1 MAKGNRFD
9 MSSFYCPRCGKKAMD
24 LPRPRSLTRQAF
36 HRKKLYC
43 IYCKT
48 EVNHIEIKNHFDAEK
63 FKEEFERG
71 VYIDEAKESLVA
83 CGHSR
88 LW

>member
-9 MSSFYCPRCGKKAMD
+9 MSSFYCPKCGKKAMD

-43 IYCKT
+43 PWCKET
-48 EVNHIEIKNHFDAEK
+48 YNCIECRNEI
-63 FKEEFERG
+63 ERQVFIADWEDG
-71 VYIDEAKESLVA
+71 VYEGEAHAVLE
-83 CGHSR
+83 
-88 LW
+88 

>member
-9 MSSFYCPRCGKKAMD
+9 MSSFYCPKCGKKAMD

-43 IYCKT
+43 PWCRETYNCIACRN
-48 EVNHIEIKNHFDAEK
+48 EIERQVFIPNWED
-63 FKEEFERG
+63 G
-71 VYIDEAKESLVA
+71 VYEEEAQTVLE
-83 CGHSR
+83 
-88 LW
+88 

>member
-9 MSSFYCPRCGKKAMD
+9 MSSFYCPKCGKKAMD

-43 IYCKT
+43 PWCRETYNC
-48 EVNHIEIKNHFDAEK
+48 IECRNEI
-63 FKEEFERG
+63 ERQDFIADWEDG
-71 VYIDEAKESLVA
+71 VYEKEAKAVLE
-83 CGHSR
+83 
-88 LW
+88 

>member
-9 MSSFYCPRCGKKAMD
+9 MSSFYCPKCGKKAMD

-43 IYCKT
+43 PWCKKTYNCIEVRNEIERHEFIEDWEAGIYVAEAQ
-48 EVNHIEIKNHFDAEK
+48 EVVE
-63 FKEEFERG
+63 
-71 VYIDEAKESLVA
+71 
-83 CGHSR
+83 
-88 LW
+88 

>member
-9 MSSFYCPRCGKKAMD
+9 MSSFYCPKCGKKAMD

-43 IYCKT
+43 PWCRETYNCV
-48 EVNHIEIKNHFDAEK
+48 ECRNEIERQDFIADWED
-63 FKEEFERG
+63 G
-71 VYIDEAKESLVA
+71 VYEEEAQAVLE
-83 CGHSR
+83 
-88 LW
+88 

>member
-9 MSSFYCPRCGKKAMD
+9 MSSFYCPKCGKKAMD

-43 IYCKT
+43 PWCRETYNC
-48 EVNHIEIKNHFDAEK
+48 IECRNEI
-63 FKEEFERG
+63 ERQVFIADWEDG
-71 VYIDEAKESLVA
+71 VYEGEAQAVLE
-83 CGHSR
+83 
-88 LW
+88 

>member
-9 MSSFYCPRCGKKAMD
+9 MSSFYCPKCGKKAMD

-43 IYCKT
+43 PWCRETYNCV
-48 EVNHIEIKNHFDAEK
+48 ECRNEIERQNFIADWED
-63 FKEEFERG
+63 G
-71 VYIDEAKESLVA
+71 VYEKEAQAVLE
-83 CGHSR
+83 
-88 LW
+88 

>member
-9 MSSFYCPRCGKKAMD
+9 MSSFYCPKCGKKAMD

-43 IYCKT
+43 PWCRETYNC
-48 EVNHIEIKNHFDAEK
+48 IECRNEI
-63 FKEEFERG
+63 ERHDFIADWEDG
-71 VYIDEAKESLVA
+71 VYEEEAQAVLE
-83 CGHSR
+83 
-88 LW
+88 

>member
-1 MAKGNRFD
+1 
-9 MSSFYCPRCGKKAMD
+9 MSNYTSNDFYCINCGNKG
-24 LPRPRSLTRQAF
+24 LPVQRNRGHQHKSF
-36 HRKKLYC
+36 HREKLYC

-48 EVNHIEIKNHFDAEK
+48 EVNHIEVKNNFEAEK

-71 VYIDEAKESLVA
+71 AYIDEAKESLAA

-88 LW
+88 QW

>member
-1 MAKGNRFD
+1 MSDYIGND
-9 MSSFYCPRCGKKAMD
+9 FYCINCGNKG
-24 LPRPRSLTRQAF
+24 LPVHRNRGHMHKSF

-48 EVNHIEIKNHFDAEK
+48 DVNHIEIKNHLDAEK

-71 VYIDEAKESLVA
+71 AYIDEAKESLAA

>member
-9 MSSFYCPRCGKKAMD
+9 MSSFYCPKCGKKAMD

-43 IYCKT
+43 PWCRETYNC
-48 EVNHIEIKNHFDAEK
+48 IECRNEI
-63 FKEEFERG
+63 ERQNFIADWEDG
-71 VYIDEAKESLVA
+71 VYEKEAQAVLE
-83 CGHSR
+83 
-88 LW
+88 

>member
-9 MSSFYCPRCGKKAMD
+9 MSSFYCPKCGKKAMD

-43 IYCKT
+43 PWCRETYNC
-48 EVNHIEIKNHFDAEK
+48 IECRNEIERQDFIADWEDGLYEK
-63 FKEEFERG
+63 
-71 VYIDEAKESLVA
+71 EAQAILE
-83 CGHSR
+83 
-88 LW
+88 